1 MLVIE
6 LPNYGLCFE
15 KSRPKNVGTAF
26 YPYFHCKSIPIATTF
41 CKKFQNNK

>member
-26 YPYFHCKSIPIATTF
+26 YPYFHCKSIGTYCNYILQKIP
-41 CKKFQNNK
+41 K